1 MQHSTAQIL
10 DGKAVAAEVLE
21 RTTRQVEA
29 IREATGQVPGLAT
42 VLVGADPASVTYTR
56 MKRKRAE
63 AVGMRSM
70 RIELPDTAST
80 GEVLEAIDR
89 LNRDEQVH
97 GILLQHPV
105 PKQVDER
112 RAFDAIRPEKDVDGV
127 TVASFGAMA
136 FGGAGFASCTPG
148 GIMTLL
154 AHYGIDPAGRRA
166 VVIGRSPIL
175 GKPMAMLL
183 LGANA
188 TVTICHSRTRELGQV
203 VSEADLVV
211 AAVGRPRFVQGDW
224 IRPGA
229 VVVDAGYNEGNV
241 GDVDYDPC
249 AARAGWIT
257 PVPGGVGPMTIAT
270 LISQTARAAARQ
282 LDVTLEN

>member
-1 MQHSTAQIL
+1 MQTTATIL
-10 DGKAVAAEVLE
+10 DGRAVAAKVMEQAAARVA
-21 RTTRQVEA
+21 A
-29 IREATGQVPGLAT
+29 IQGATGITPGLAT

-63 AVGMRSM
+63 AAGMKSV
-70 RIELPDTAST
+70 RIELPDTAGT
-80 GEVLEAIDR
+80 DDVLETIDR
-89 LNRDEQVH
+89 LNRDEHIH

-112 RAFDAIRPEKDVDGV
+112 RAFDAIRPQKDVDGV
-127 TVASFGAMA
+127 TTASFGAMA
-136 FGGAGFASCTPG
+136 FGGEGFASCTPG

-154 AHYGIDPAGRRA
+154 GHYGIDPLGRRA

-183 LGANA
+183 LAAHA
-188 TVTICHSRTRELGQV
+188 TVTICHSRTRDLPEV
-203 VSEADLVV
+203 VREADLLV

-229 VVVDAGYNEGNV
+229 VVVDAGYNEGNI
-241 GDVDYDPC
+241 GDVDYDAC
-249 AARAGWIT
+249 AAKAGWIT

-270 LISQTARAAARQ
+270 LISQTATAAARQ
-282 LDVTLEN
+282 LDVSLDD